1 MPRSGD
7 QARRRLQQAALEL
20 YLQHGYDSTTTAEI
34 AGRAGVTERTF
45 FRHFPDK
52 REVLFDGEGALGD
65 DLERGIAEAPEGL
78 DPLTVLLLSFRTA
91 VPLLVRNRPLSE
103 RRQAVISATPA
114 LRERALMKEASLST
128 VLAAALQ
135 RRGVDAGR
143 AMLAGQIGIAA
154 FSRAVLVWFEHPEH
168 DLDDLLAQTFGDLRT
183 LTTPSA

>member
-1 MPRSGD
+1 
-7 QARRRLQQAALEL
+7 
-20 YLQHGYDSTTTAEI
+20 
-34 AGRAGVTERTF
+34 
-45 FRHFPDK
+45 
-52 REVLFDGEGALGD
+52 
-65 DLERGIAEAPEGL
+65 
-78 DPLTVLLLSFRTA
+78 